1 MEDATTKGNAMWVY
15 DGETWT
21 QEGGSNTPTPAKPDT
36 AHPQRFDEFVPELQV
51 IEILPIPQK
60 KPVPPFP
67 MA

>member
-1 MEDATTKGNAMWVY
+1 MWVY

-21 QEGGSNTPTPAKPDT
+21 QEGGSQTQTPAKPDT
-36 AHPQRFDEFVPELQV
+36 ARPRYDEHVPELQV

-67 MA
+67 MP